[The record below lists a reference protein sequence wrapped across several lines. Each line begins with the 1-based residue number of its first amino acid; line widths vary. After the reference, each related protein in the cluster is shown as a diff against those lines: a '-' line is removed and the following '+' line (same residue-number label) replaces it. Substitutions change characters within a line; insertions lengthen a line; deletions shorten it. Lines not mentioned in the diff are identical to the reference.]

1 MANLRFWDDVRDNNV
16 DISNPNVLVNNYYRL
31 TREVQAAT
39 AAFVHQYL
47 AVHETTGT
55 ASALLLS
62 QSSAGELRQKDRPVS
77 MENVASGVTLRP
89 HVDVAAGATLKVGS
103 SPALPIY
110 QTQLAALEAGVLK
123 RGQVYHFRLDVNG
136 SAAAIWV
143 LEGYWPATEL
153 VKPDWDAA
161 SGTAAEILN
170 KPAFGEATELGTI
183 DLHDGASRIDFSG
196 DIKQYSF
203 LGAVLFEPTTN
214 LNNLS
219 NVYTTHLIS
228 AQLISA
234 GNYRWWIRSINS
246 GEGDHP
252 AAIVRF
258 NYTPTQCRIDD
269 SAGGQPD
276 GETITLY
283 GIR

>member
-16 DISNPNVLVNNYYRL
+16 DISNPNELVNNYYRL

-39 AAFVHQYL
+39 ASFVHQYL

-55 ASALLLS
+55 ASALVLA
-62 QSSAGELRQKDRPVS
+62 QSDAGELRQKETPVS
-77 MENVASGVTLRP
+77 SANVASGVTLRP
-89 HVDVAAGATLKVGS
+89 HVDVGAGATLKVGS

-143 LEGYWPATEL
+143 LEGFWPV

-170 KPAFGEATELGTI
+170 KPAFGDATKLGRI
-183 DLHDGASRIDFSG
+183 DLHDSGNDDFTYNG
-196 DIKQYSF
+196 DIKKAFSF
-203 LGAVLFEPTTN
+203 LGALLFEPQTGLTVQN
-214 LNNLS
+214 IYS
-219 NVYTTHLIS
+219 AHVIPTALIQ
-228 AQLISA
+228 AHPAVFRWLIHSVEV
-234 GNYRWWIRSINS
+234 RS
-246 GEGDHP
+246 EP

-258 NYTPTQCRIDD
+258 NYSETSCVFDD
-269 SAGGQPD
+269 SQGGQPD
-276 GETITLY
+276 GEWIDIY